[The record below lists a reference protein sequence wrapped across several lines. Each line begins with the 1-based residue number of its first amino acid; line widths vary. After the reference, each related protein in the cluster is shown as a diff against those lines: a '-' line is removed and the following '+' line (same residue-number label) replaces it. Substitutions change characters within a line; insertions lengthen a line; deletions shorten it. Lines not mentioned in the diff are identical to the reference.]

1 MKVLIYTSA
10 LVLIGSCAS
19 LSHKEKMQAIA
30 DNIEIAQPERIKTY
44 SKTITSTELKEHL
57 YIFASD
63 DFNGRK
69 TGSEGQKKAV
79 TFLRDY
85 YKSQNI
91 PTPLADSSYFQ
102 KVPKEYLGEGYKD
115 SENLLAYIEGS
126 EMPNEIIIVSA
137 HHDHEGVDNEGNIYN
152 GADDDGSGTVAI
164 MEIAQAFNEA
174 KKNGHGPKR
183 SILFLHLTAEEEGL
197 QGSKFYTENPIFPL
211 KNTVAN
217 LNIDMIGRVDKYH
230 ENNPEYVYLIGSDR
244 LSTELHFISEAVN
257 NEFTNLDL
265 NYKYNEENEHNR
277 YYYRSDHYNFAK
289 HNIPV
294 IFYFNGEH
302 EDYHQVTDTPEKI
315 EYNILEKRTKLVFV
329 TAWQLANQE
338 NRIIV
343 DK

>member
-1 MKVLIYTSA
+1 MKVLIYVSA

-30 DNIEIAQPERIKTY
+30 DNIEIVQPEQVKTY

-57 YIFASD
+57 YLFASD

-69 TGSEGQKKAV
+69 AGSEGQKKAV
-79 TFLRDY
+79 KFLRDY

-91 PTPLADSSYFQ
+91 PSPLADSSYLQ
-102 KVPKEYLGEGYKD
+102 VIPKHYLGDEFND
-115 SENLLAYIEGS
+115 TENLLAYIEGT
-126 EMPNEIIIVSA
+126 EKPNEVIILSA
-137 HHDHEGVDNEGNIYN
+137 HHDHEGTDNEGDIYN
-152 GADDDGSGTVAI
+152 GADDDGSGTVAL
-164 MEIAQAFNEA
+164 MEMAQAFNEA

-183 SILFLHLTAEEEGL
+183 SILFLHLTAEESGL

-244 LSTELHFISEAVN
+244 LSTELHFISETVN

-302 EDYHQVTDTPEKI
+302 EDYHQVTDTPDKI
-315 EYNILEKRTKLVFV
+315 EYNILEKRAKLVFA